1 MILPALHLCQ
11 SCVWTVSGSYF
22 LRVYMFGAD
31 TEEIRRLYG
40 LGMEMIRVGVDAGS
54 VNSINGSVCIFPCCF
69 LKKEVFHR
77 FTTFFSIFVPI
88 YWEVRHLKHIIYIG
102 TLLCFLLSVSLKVH
116 ASSMPSPY
124 DVKSLSADSI
134 MKKVIF
140 FAPFYETI
148 IDDYRAELYIKGKV
162 NIRKKNHILRF
173 VPTMF
178 RIRKGVREY
187 LMETYSDLHFTAPDI
202 YDQKVKASVGT
213 SSEFWELD
221 GRLPEYFH
229 VNIYASTLLYD
240 KLLSP
245 LAPNALKYYSYHVD
259 SVMGEMHDLRY
270 RISFKPKSKSF
281 QLVSGH
287 MIVSENVWS
296 VREMYFVGRSEMLR
310 FNNMIRMGEVG
321 ESDEFLPVHYDV
333 DATFRFLGNVIDAN
347 YVAALDYK
355 SIIQKDPS
363 QLKRERLKSKYDL
376 SESYTLRTDTNA
388 NKTDSAYF
396 ESLRPIPLSSHERE
410 LYQDFFLRRDTL
422 YRYKKP
428 KNKNLEFWGQIGDA
442 LISRYTVDLSKMGS
456 VRCSPLINPFLLSY
470 SGNNGF
476 SYRQEFK
483 YNRFFT
489 GDRLLRIVPRL
500 GYNFKYKEF
509 YWSVRSDFDYWPRKR
524 AAFHVNVGN
533 GHRIYSSRMLDEL
546 KNMPDS
552 VFDFDR
558 VYLDYF
564 NDLYL
569 EVRHSWEIVNGLSLD
584 LGFSMHKRTEANRSL
599 FVATKTVQPKE
610 ESPVTT
616 FPEWDGKVRYSYNS
630 FAPRVRLT
638 WTPGQY
644 YYMNGDHKVNLYSK
658 YPSFSVDWERGIGG
672 VFKSAGTYERI
683 ELDIQHSIPLGLM
696 RDLYLRFGWGA
707 FTNQK
712 DIYFVDFANFTRSN
726 LPVGWN
732 DEIGGVFQLL
742 DGRWYNSSRK
752 YLRAH
757 LTYESPFLIL
767 RHLLKYTQHV
777 LNERF
782 YLNAL
787 VVPHLNPYVE
797 VGYGI
802 GTNIF
807 DFGVFCSFA
816 NWKYQEIGCKF
827 TFELFNR

>member
-1 MILPALHLCQ
+1 MSFIC
-11 SCVWTVSGSYF
+11 VSGVSEPYYF
-22 LRVYMFGAD
+22 CNFF
-31 TEEIRRLYG
+31 
-40 LGMEMIRVGVDAGS
+40 
-54 VNSINGSVCIFPCCF
+54 CIFSCCF

-88 YWEVRHLKHIIYIG
+88 YLEVIRLRHIIYIG

-124 DVKSLSADSI
+124 DIKSLSADSI

-173 VPTMF
+173 IPTMF

-202 YDQKVKASVGT
+202 YDQKIKASVGT

-245 LAPNALKYYSYHVD
+245 LAPNAMKYYSYHID
-259 SVMGEMHDLRY
+259 SVMGKMHELQY
-270 RISFKPKSKSF
+270 KISFKPKSKSF

-287 MIVSENVWS
+287 MVVSENVWS
-296 VREMYFVGRSEMLR
+296 VREMHFIGRSEMLR
-310 FNNMIRMGEVG
+310 FNNMIRMGDVG

-347 YVAALDYK
+347 YIAALDYK

-363 QLKRERLKSKYDL
+363 QLERKRLKSKYDL

-396 ESLRPIPLSSHERE
+396 ASLRPIPLSSHEQE

-422 YRYKKP
+422 QRYKKP

-483 YNRFFT
+483 YNRLFT

-500 GYNFKYKEF
+500 GYNFKYKEL

-524 AAFHVNVGN
+524 AAFHVSVGN

-552 VFDFDR
+552 IFDFDR

-599 FVATKTVQPKE
+599 FVTTKSVQSEKEKE
-610 ESPVTT
+610 EGPTT
-616 FPEWDGKVRYSYNS
+616 TPPAWEEKMRHSYNS

-644 YYMNGDHKVNLYSK
+644 YYMNGDRKVNLLSK
-658 YPSFSVDWERGIGG
+658 YPSFSVDWERGIDG
-672 VFKSAGTYERI
+672 VFKSTGTYERI
-683 ELDIQHSIPLGLM
+683 EVDIQHSIPLGLM
-696 RDLYLRFGWGA
+696 RDFYLRFGWGA

-712 DIYFVDFANFTRSN
+712 DIYFVDFANLTRSN

-752 YLRAH
+752 YLRGH
-757 LTYESPFLIL
+757 LTYESPFLLL
-767 RHLLKYTQHV
+767 RHLVKYTQHV
-777 LNERF
+777 LNERL

-787 VVPHLNPYVE
+787 VMPHLNPYVE